1 MVYSALGKDE
11 FITGSKD
18 HKHRLDTRQKW
29 IAAAEVERAD
39 DDEEEEEEEA
49 EKERLERETKQ
60 LQSQL
65 QKAERTAALAHDKQE
80 WEKASQFSKIVQE
93 GKFMKQLKAVT
104 LIPAKKKRKSLK
116 METIKSAD
124 EEDTPD
130 TIPEGFHLYEES
142 PHCLN
147 MQRSKDYQAYQTSR
161 D

>member
-1 MVYSALGKDE
+1 
-11 FITGSKD
+11 
-18 HKHRLDTRQKW
+18 
-29 IAAAEVERAD
+29 
-39 DDEEEEEEEA
+39 
-49 EKERLERETKQ
+49 
-60 LQSQL
+60 
-65 QKAERTAALAHDKQE
+65 
-80 WEKASQFSKIVQE
+80 
-93 GKFMKQLKAVT
+93 MKQLKAVT

-124 EEDTPD
+124 EEDTLD

>member
-1 MVYSALGKDE
+1 MVYSALGKDK

-18 HKHRLDTRQKW
+18 HENRLDTRQKW

-39 DDEEEEEEEA
+39 DDEEEEEA

-104 LIPAKKKRKSLK
+104 LIPAKKKQKSLK
-116 METIKSAD
+116 METIKSVD